1 MCDNPKILV
10 SGGGTGGHIF
20 PAIAIADAVKDQYP
34 SAVIEFVG
42 ANGRMEME
50 KVPLSGYKI
59 TGLNISGLQRK
70 LTLKNLSFPRKLI
83 SSIYKSAQIIK
94 KFNPDLVIG
103 TGGYASGPLLYVA
116 SRKNIPTLIH
126 EQNAFPGITN
136 KILAKRVNTI
146 CVSYPGMDKYFPKE
160 KIIITGNPI
169 RKAILDL
176 APSKNDSLEFFGLE
190 KDKKTLLI
198 IGGSQGATKIN
209 MAVANNID
217 KILSLGLQIL
227 WQSGSHSKQLVV
239 DAASTH
245 KNIVVKEFIHQ
256 MDKAYVASDYIISRA
271 GAIAIAEIIAARKP
285 SVFIPLP
292 SAAEDHQTKNAMS
305 LVDGDAGLILKET
318 DANRHLYGIVKKIV
332 TDKSLQENIC
342 NNLDAFSYDNA
353 AAKIADEA
361 LKLVKKDK

>member
-1 MCDNPKILV
+1 MCDNLKILV

-20 PAIAIADAVKDQYP
+20 PAIAIADSIKDQYP

-70 LTLKNLSFPRKLI
+70 FTLKNLSFPRKLI
-83 SSIYKSAQIIK
+83 SSICKSSRIIK
-94 KFNPDLVIG
+94 RFKPDLVIG
-103 TGGYASGPLLYVA
+103 TGGYASGPLLFVA
-116 SRKNIPTLIH
+116 SRKKIPTLIH

-146 CVSYPGMDKYFPKE
+146 CVSYPGMEKFFPKD

-169 RKAILDL
+169 RKAILEL
-176 APSKNDSLEFFGLE
+176 KPSKNESLEFFGLE

-198 IGGSQGATKIN
+198 IGGSQGATRIN
-209 MAVANNID
+209 MAVAHNLD
-217 KILSLGLQIL
+217 KILDLDLQIL

-239 DAASTH
+239 DAASSR
-245 KNIVVKEFIHQ
+245 NNVVVREFIHQ
-256 MDKAYVASDYIISRA
+256 MDKAYVASDFIISRA
-271 GAIAIAEIIAARKP
+271 GAIAIAEIVAARKP

-305 LVDGDAGLILKET
+305 LVEGDAGLILKET
-318 DANRHLYGIVKKIV
+318 DADRHLYGIVKKIV
-332 TDKSLQENIC
+332 TNPSLQEKIRK
-342 NNLDAFSYDNA
+342 NLDAFSYENA
-353 AAKIADEA
+353 AVKIANEA
-361 LKLVKKDK
+361 LKLVKKR